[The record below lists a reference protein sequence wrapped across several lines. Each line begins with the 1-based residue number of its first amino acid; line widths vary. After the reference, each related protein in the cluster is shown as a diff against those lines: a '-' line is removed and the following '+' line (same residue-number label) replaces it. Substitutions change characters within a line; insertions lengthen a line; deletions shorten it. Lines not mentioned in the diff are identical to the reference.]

1 MLPYGQLFSLHSVL
15 DEDRRPL
22 GEHRAPSE
30 LSGTA
35 PTQLRSCPYPGSR
48 HEHRLP
54 MNLSALRQATRN
66 WDELLTGLA
75 ALRDW
80 CGGGAQPSSL
90 AELWQLTAAAAAL
103 PAYLLHRPG
112 KVRVL
117 DGATASLYKACLGLK
132 FLIEQRVVQEALAGR
147 GADLGADGLNEFSES
162 SGWLVGRQEVCAAPP
177 GLIRDVLDV
186 AVHGL
191 ATRGRSRLVDDVDAP
206 AQLRAFVDASWRL
219 YGVLLLYSIWSA
231 RRCEQEH
238 GSGSVA
244 VHDPP
249 RQNQLSLTLG
259 MSRIVSAACDADDAA
274 CAALLDAFCALA
286 SPPGERD
293 ALAAARRA
301 FADARD
307 SSRGEEVAATGVR
320 ELELRLNEALG
331 LTSGELGLPDLSAYR
346 AQPRS
351 DR

>member
-1 MLPYGQLFSLHSVL
+1 MLPYFELFSLHGVL
-15 DEDRRPL
+15 DEDRRTL
-22 GEHRAPSE
+22 GEHRAPSG
-30 LSGTA
+30 LAGTA
-35 PTQLRSCPYPGSR
+35 PTELRSCPYPGSR

-80 CGGGAQPSSL
+80 CGGGPSPSTL
-90 AELWQLTAAAAAL
+90 AEVWRLTAAAAAL
-103 PAYLLHRPG
+103 PAYLLHRPREG
-112 KVRVL
+112 RVL
-117 DGATASLYKACLGLK
+117 DGATAALYKACLGLK

-147 GADLGADGLNEFSES
+147 GVDASADCLAEFSES

-186 AVHGL
+186 AVQGL
-191 ATRGRSRLVDDVDAP
+191 TSRVRCRLVDHVDAP

-219 YGVLLLYSIWSA
+219 YGLLLLYSVWSA

-249 RQNQLSLTLG
+249 RQNQISLTLG
-259 MSRIVSAACDADDAA
+259 MSRIVGAACDADDARS
-274 CAALLDAFCALA
+274 AALLDAFCALA
-286 SPPGERD
+286 SPPGEED

-301 FADARD
+301 FAGERD
-307 SSRGEEVAATGVR
+307 SSRGEELAATGVR
-320 ELELRLNEALG
+320 ELELRLNAALG
-331 LTSGELGLPDLSAYR
+331 RTSGDLAQADLSAYK
-346 AQPRS
+346 AQPRNG
-351 DR
+351 R